1 VLAGVAAPSAG
12 RVQRPPPPHAYVPE
26 RVAIAPTMP
35 VHVWL
40 TSMHRL
46 RSRAPAAAGGAPAL
60 VGLDP
65 DLAARPAGALSKGQ
79 LQRVVLAEA
88 LSCRPAPLVL
98 EPMPLLGNR
107 DLVIPPLEE
116 LARERVAAGPRGA
129 KPGGPRHGAAV
140 RPRRCGGARDAGRA
154 ATAARVEGGRRP
166 RRARRGPRTD
176 GGDVG
181 ARASRR
187 RPGGRSAGRGR
198 VPGSSGW
205 SYLLQ
210 EHVEGVDWRGVRPQL
225 DPRQLVAAHRQIATA
240 VLAVQ
245 SVRFAGFGELDPG
258 GEPVGADLGQALRRR
273 AEQRIAD
280 PRRRAVFCELLEREA
295 DLLAGDRGTPTLC
308 HDDLHHANVVFRAER
323 GTWRLAGLLDWDK
336 AWAGPAESDIARMA
350 FWDDMTGPGFWE
362 AYRAAV
368 PSAEG
373 EPERALVHQLLWCL
387 EYPADT
393 PRHRAD
399 TAALCRRLGLRHP
412 E

>member
-1 VLAGVAAPSAG
+1 
-12 RVQRPPPPHAYVPE
+12 
-26 RVAIAPTMP
+26 
-35 VHVWL
+35 
-40 TSMHRL
+40 
-46 RSRAPAAAGGAPAL
+46 
-60 VGLDP
+60 
-65 DLAARPAGALSKGQ
+65 
-79 LQRVVLAEA
+79 
-88 LSCRPAPLVL
+88 
-98 EPMPLLGNR
+98 
-107 DLVIPPLEE
+107 VIPPLEE
-116 LARERVAAGPRGA
+116 LARERVAAVLGARSRVDRVTALRSGHDGAVVLVTLAGPPRRLVLKVAAARAAPAVDLERTAATSALARAAGA
-129 KPGGPRHGAAV
+129 PVAAV
-140 RPRRCGGARDAGRA
+140 LAEGA
-154 ATAARVEGGRRP
+154 
-166 RRARRGPRTD
+166 
-176 GGDVG
+176 
-181 ARASRR
+181 
-187 RPGGRSAGRGR
+187 